1 MDKRKVSALVK
12 SLAGG
17 RPLAELARKSGID
30 AQCLRSWDRMD
41 TLPSGENLARL
52 ADYAGYSVEDL
63 RIHLSET
70 RLRERA
76 GCYVVSS
83 ADQAIVTLT
92 ELPKPEKLKLAK
104 LLLDDAIAV

>member
-1 MDKRKVSALVK
+1 MDKKKVSALVE

-17 RPLAELARKSGID
+17 KPLADLARKSQID
-30 AQCLRSWDRMD
+30 AQCLRSWQRMD
-41 TLPSGENLARL
+41 SLPSGENLARL
-52 ADYAGYSVEDL
+52 AKYVECSVEDL
-63 RIHLSET
+63 RVQLSDN

-92 ELPKPEKLKLAK
+92 ELPAPEKLKLAK